1 MSTNLMEASTQWATR
16 PQDQR
21 FRTLEELSEKV
32 KGRRLRSRSVD
43 IDSQRTKVTS
53 EGGKLIINGTITPCE
68 PTHWSFGQLSTVI
81 GAPAKYLRTLPQEL
95 LVKNLNH
102 GLETTPRD
110 THKFMTIASE
120 DESVNTLQAITSPT
134 YGRIWDADCV
144 DAVGRIVERSN
155 GRFHNPLAYAHK
167 GTPNG
172 FQSIDTSKTER
183 AGLYASDRDVF
194 MFMIDGGSILEA
206 GPRAELHR
214 GFFVWN
220 SEVGSKTF
228 GLCTFLFNTVC
239 GNNIVWGATDVNRL
253 VIRHTS
259 GGPGRFD
266 SQAMPALLDYVNA
279 SAAPVEHTIKAAS
292 EKIVWDGK
300 DASFAGLLEYLSK
313 ASKFSKS
320 ELRSAIDFAK
330 AEEGD
335 CRTLWQ
341 LVQGFTAYAR
351 HVRWGSFRRQR
362 RHRQRHLAQHFGWA
376 SGRDCL
382 VPQRCRDWL

>member
-172 FQSIDTSKTER
+172 FQSIDNSYTER
-183 AGLYASDRDVF
+183 AGQYSTDRDVF
-194 MFMIDGGSILEA
+194 MLMLEGGSILEA

-300 DASFAGLLEYLSK
+300 DASFAGLLEYLGK
-313 ASKFSKS
+313 VSKFSKA
-320 ELRSAIDFAK
+320 EVRSAIDFAK

-351 HVRWGSFRRQR
+351 GFDWVDARIDLETRAVKLLN
-362 RHRQRHLAQHFGWA
+362 LATVA
-376 SGRDCL
+376 A
-382 VPQRCRDWL
+382 

>member
-1 MSTNLMEASTQWATR
+1 MEASTQWATR
-16 PQDQR
+16 PSDQR

-351 HVRWGSFRRQR
+351 GFDWVDARIDLETRAGKLLN
-362 RHRQRHLAQHFGWA
+362 LATVA
-376 SGRDCL
+376 A
-382 VPQRCRDWL
+382 

>member
-1 MSTNLMEASTQWATR
+1 
-16 PQDQR
+16 
-21 FRTLEELSEKV
+21 
-32 KGRRLRSRSVD
+32 
-43 IDSQRTKVTS
+43 
-53 EGGKLIINGTITPCE
+53 
-68 PTHWSFGQLSTVI
+68 
-81 GAPAKYLRTLPQEL
+81 
-95 LVKNLNH
+95 
-102 GLETTPRD
+102 
-110 THKFMTIASE
+110 
-120 DESVNTLQAITSPT
+120 
-134 YGRIWDADCV
+134 
-144 DAVGRIVERSN
+144 
-155 GRFHNPLAYAHK
+155 
-167 GTPNG
+167 
-172 FQSIDTSKTER
+172 
-183 AGLYASDRDVF
+183 

-351 HVRWGSFRRQR
+351 GFDWVDARIDLETRAGKLLN
-362 RHRQRHLAQHFGWA
+362 LATVA
-376 SGRDCL
+376 A
-382 VPQRCRDWL
+382 